1 MSLPPAPQTALLVA
15 SAFLAG
21 AVNAMA
27 GGGTLLTFPALV
39 FSGFASNAANATS
52 TVALFPGQLT
62 SLLGLREHLGDIR
75 RLLAPLVGIGVVGG
89 LGGAWLLTLT
99 PARVFDRV
107 VPFLI
112 LMATLLFLAQEPLA
126 KRRAAAADAP
136 REVRVTPGVAAFLLL
151 VALYGGYFGAGI
163 GILTLAALGMLGL
176 RDIHR
181 MNAVKAI
188 FTLGAN
194 GVAAG
199 LFLVK
204 GMADIPVAATMVGG
218 ALAGGYAGARFGKR
232 IGARNVRRVVVVIGF
247 ALALVQLVKAFR

>member
-27 GGGTLLTFPALV
+27 GGGTLLTFPALL
-39 FSGFASNAANATS
+39 FGGFASNVANATS
-52 TVALFPGQLT
+52 TVALFPGQLS

-75 RLLAPLVGIGVVGG
+75 RLLAPLIGIGLVGG
-89 LGGAWLLTLT
+89 LVGAWMLTLT

-112 LMATLLFLAQEPLA
+112 LTATLLFLAQEPLA
-126 KRRAAAADAP
+126 RRRAAEAP
-136 REVRVTPGVAAFLLL
+136 REVRVTAGVGAFLLL

-181 MNAVKAI
+181 MNALKAV

-199 LFLVK
+199 LFLAR
-204 GMADIPVAATMVGG
+204 GMVDVPVALTMVLG

-232 IGARNVRRVVVVIGF
+232 IGARNVRKVVVVIGF
-247 ALALVQLVKAFR
+247 ALAAYQCVKAFA